1 MYHGDKVL
9 DVLLAF
15 TLPKLLEPCVILIR
29 CYIHKKILLSL
40 LLHLVLDILPF
51 MFYDL
56 FVCYCR
62 CRGILKHST
71 NLQVMFTME
80 HTKKWCI
87 GRTLSHVSRSKK
99 HRNISPKNKEIK
111 HFVTWIKSKYKT
123 YTYVRKSEKI
133 ADSRNRT
140 YDLGAPPTHLPIF
153 GVSLSGF
160 EPANTWSIFTLLG
173 RHLGRDTSVL

>member
-40 LLHLVLDILPF
+40 LLHLGLDILPF

-62 CRGILKHST
+62 CRRILKHST

-80 HTKKWCI
+80 TQ
-87 GRTLSHVSRSKK
+87 
-99 HRNISPKNKEIK
+99 KNDVLDALYLMLAEAKNTETYLLRIK
-111 HFVTWIKSKYKT
+111 
-123 YTYVRKSEKI
+123 
-133 ADSRNRT
+133 N
-140 YDLGAPPTHLPIF
+140 
-153 GVSLSGF
+153 
-160 EPANTWSIFTLLG
+160 
-173 RHLGRDTSVL
+173 